1 LLSDFEGW
9 SLSIQAR
16 DGSVPGLFLFVHCLR
31 AQGIR
36 ATTVRFMSD
45 GAHMSSPRAALGVTL
60 VLAASLFFGVCGPF
74 GKVVIQAGLT
84 PIQVTWLRICGVGLI
99 AIAAAVVPLLRLR
112 GKERLPWGGL
122 VLFGLTAIAA
132 VQAFYFIAVERL
144 PVGIALLLEFMGPIV
159 VVAWVRFVR
168 RTVLPRAAVV
178 GTLLSIAGL
187 CIVVEVWS
195 GLRLDAVGLVAGSA
209 AAACQA
215 TYFLSGERL
224 TAKVDVRV
232 LLAVGFVV
240 GAIALAPFAAPW
252 ALDWEAL
259 AADVRLG
266 GVETTGLV
274 SVLLLIG
281 CTALAYGLG
290 LSGLRFITAPVA
302 GGIGYAEVVIASLSA
317 WALLGEALT
326 VPQII
331 GGVVVIAGVF
341 TAQRAVAAKTAVLDE
356 TETAVA
362 QLK

>member
-1 LLSDFEGW
+1 M
-9 SLSIQAR
+9 
-16 DGSVPGLFLFVHCLR
+16 
-31 AQGIR
+31 
-36 ATTVRFMSD
+36 T
-45 GAHMSSPRAALGVTL
+45 SPRAALGLPL
-60 VLAASLFFGVCGPF
+60 VLAASLFFGICGPF

-99 AIAAAVVPLLRLR
+99 ALVAAAVPLVRLLRR
-112 GKERLPWGGL
+112 GDRLPWGAL

-168 RTVLPRAAVV
+168 RTVLPRAAVI
-178 GTLLSIAGL
+178 GTLLSITGL

-195 GLRLDAVGLVAGSA
+195 GLKLDAVGLVAGSA

-232 LLAVGFVV
+232 LLAIGFTV
-240 GAIALAPFAAPW
+240 GAVALAPFAAPW
-252 ALDWEAL
+252 ALDWAAL
-259 AADVRLG
+259 SSPVALG
-266 GVETTGLV
+266 GVEITAFA
-274 SVLLLIG
+274 SIIALIAS
-281 CTALAYGLG
+281 TAVAYGLG
-290 LSGLRFITAPVA
+290 LSGLRFISAPVA
-302 GGIGYAEVVIASLSA
+302 GGIGYAEVVVASLAA

-331 GGVVVIAGVF
+331 GGLVVVAGVF
-341 TAQRAVAAKTAVLDE
+341 TAQRAVAAKTHTAEEEAEAAAV
-356 TETAVA
+356 TKV
-362 QLK
+362 

>member
-1 LLSDFEGW
+1 
-9 SLSIQAR
+9 
-16 DGSVPGLFLFVHCLR
+16 
-31 AQGIR
+31 
-36 ATTVRFMSD
+36 MST
-45 GAHMSSPRAALGVTL
+45 PRAALGVTL
-60 VLAASLFFGVCGPF
+60 VLAAALFFGVCGPF

-84 PIQVTWLRICGVGLI
+84 PIQVTWLRICGVCLI
-99 AIAAAVVPLLRLR
+99 ALAAAVVPLLRLR
-112 GKERLPWGGL
+112 GRDERLPWGGL

-232 LLAVGFVV
+232 LLAVGFAV
-240 GAIALAPFAAPW
+240 GAVALAPFAAPW
-252 ALDWEAL
+252 ALDWAAL
-259 AADVRLG
+259 SSEVALG
-266 GVETTGLV
+266 GIETTGIV
-274 SVLLLIG
+274 SVALLIG

-302 GGIGYAEVVIASLSA
+302 GGIGYAEVVVASLAA

-331 GGVVVIAGVF
+331 GGLVVIAGVF
-341 TAQRAVAAKTAVLDE
+341 TAQRAVAVKTALPDE
-356 TETAVA
+356 TPEAAVA
-362 QLK
+362 RLN

>member
-1 LLSDFEGW
+1 M
-9 SLSIQAR
+9 
-16 DGSVPGLFLFVHCLR
+16 
-31 AQGIR
+31 
-36 ATTVRFMSD
+36 T
-45 GAHMSSPRAALGVTL
+45 SPRASLGVPL
-60 VLAASLFFGVCGPF
+60 VLAASLFFGICGPF

-99 AIAAAVVPLLRLR
+99 ALVAAAVPLVRLLRR
-112 GKERLPWGGL
+112 GDRLPWGAL

-168 RTVLPRAAVV
+168 RTVLPRAAVI
-178 GTLLSIAGL
+178 GTLLSIMGL

-195 GLRLDAVGLVAGSA
+195 GLKLDAVGLVAGSA

-232 LLAVGFVV
+232 LLAIGFTV
-240 GAIALAPFAAPW
+240 GAFTLAPFAAPW
-252 ALDWEAL
+252 ALNWAAL
-259 AADVRLG
+259 SSQVALG
-266 GVETTGLV
+266 GVEITAFASIV
-274 SVLLLIG
+274 ALIAS
-281 CTALAYGLG
+281 TALAYGLG
-290 LSGLRFITAPVA
+290 LSGLRFISAPVA
-302 GGIGYAEVVIASLSA
+302 GGIGYAEVVVASLAA

-331 GGVVVIAGVF
+331 GGLVVIAGVF
-341 TAQRAVAAKTAVLDE
+341 TAQRAVAAKTHTTEEEAEAAAV
-356 TETAVA
+356 TKV
-362 QLK
+362 

>member
-1 LLSDFEGW
+1 
-9 SLSIQAR
+9 
-16 DGSVPGLFLFVHCLR
+16 
-31 AQGIR
+31 
-36 ATTVRFMSD
+36 
-45 GAHMSSPRAALGVTL
+45 MSSPRAALGVTL
-60 VLAASLFFGVCGPF
+60 VLAAALFFGICGPL

-99 AIAAAVVPLLRLR
+99 AVAAAAVPLYRVLRR
-112 GKERLPWGGL
+112 GDRLPWGAL
-122 VLFGLTAIAA
+122 ALFGLTAIAA

-168 RTVLPRAAVV
+168 RTVLPRAAVI
-178 GTLLSIAGL
+178 GTFLSIAGL

-195 GLRLDAVGLVAGSA
+195 GLQLDAIGLVAGSA

-232 LLAVGFVV
+232 LLAVGFTV

-252 ALDWEAL
+252 AMNWDAL
-259 AADVRLG
+259 STPVSLG
-266 GVETTGLV
+266 GVDTTGTATV
-274 SVLLLIG
+274 IALIAF
-281 CTALAYGLG
+281 TTVAYGVG
-290 LSGLRFITAPVA
+290 LSGLRFISAPVA
-302 GGIGYAEVVIASLSA
+302 GGIGYAEVVVASLAA

-331 GGVVVIAGVF
+331 GGLVVVAGVF
-341 TAQRAVAAKTAVLDE
+341 TAQRAVAGKTKEPDE
-356 TETAVA
+356 AAETAAVA
-362 QLK
+362 G